1 MMPKMTIT
9 EKGRMTAPESEFKK
23 KLIRDVI
30 EPRGAFWSRIDQGGV
45 AKPGDP
51 DLIVCYKGRFIGVEC
66 KTYNGSLRPLQIRR
80 IKEIKDAGGICIVA
94 RCNKDL
100 ESVFE
105 EIDGEI
111 E

>member
-1 MMPKMTIT
+1 
-9 EKGRMTAPESEFKK
+9 MTAPESEFKK
-23 KLIRDVI
+23 KLIREVI

-66 KTYNGSLRPLQIRR
+66 KTYTGSLRPLQIRR
-80 IKEIKDAGGICIVA
+80 MKEIKEAGGYFTVA

-100 ESVFE
+100 EDIFDT
-105 EIDGEI
+105 IDGEI
-111 E
+111 L